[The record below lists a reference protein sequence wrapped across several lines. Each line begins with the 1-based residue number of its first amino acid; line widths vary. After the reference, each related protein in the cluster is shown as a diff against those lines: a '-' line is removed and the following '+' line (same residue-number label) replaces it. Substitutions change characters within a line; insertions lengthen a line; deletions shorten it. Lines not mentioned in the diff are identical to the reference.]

1 MAAAFDLGMMLNTA
15 PSANMVQQIAC
26 DLLTPYHNHMFA
38 LYDGERLEDMVESIR
53 KNGVLTP
60 LIVQPLSGGKYEILI
75 GHNRWNASKAAG
87 LATVPANLDFAG
99 LFSSLFGAVSVV
111 PVFSG
116 QVHFSE
122 AAKLTYMVVSVACPF
137 E

>member
-1 MAAAFDLGMMLNTA
+1 MTAAFDLGMMLNTA

-75 GHNRWNASKAAG
+75 GHNR
-87 LATVPANLDFAG
+87 
-99 LFSSLFGAVSVV
+99 
-111 PVFSG
+111 
-116 QVHFSE
+116 
-122 AAKLTYMVVSVACPF
+122 
-137 E
+137 

>member
-87 LATVPANLDFAG
+87 LATVPAIVKQG
-99 LFSSLFGAVSVV
+99 LTEIHTFFRVLQAKETTLSVN
-111 PVFSG
+111 
-116 QVHFSE
+116 
-122 AAKLTYMVVSVACPF
+122 
-137 E
+137 